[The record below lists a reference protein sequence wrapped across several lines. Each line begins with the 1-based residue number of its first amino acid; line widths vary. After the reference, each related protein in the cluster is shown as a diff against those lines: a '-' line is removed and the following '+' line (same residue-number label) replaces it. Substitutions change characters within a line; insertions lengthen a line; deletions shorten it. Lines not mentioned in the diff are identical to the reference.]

1 MSANQTK
8 KAINAH
14 QTQVDASTYAQRQR
28 LRTIARVSLCLV
40 LLEAFS
46 NFLPMGAK
54 AREGALVM
62 ALIASLIG
70 IAAALWLWRL
80 DSKQ

>member
-1 MSANQTK
+1 MSANQIK
-8 KAINAH
+8 KAINTH
-14 QTQVDASTYAQRQR
+14 QAQVDASTYAQRQR

-40 LLEAFS
+40 VLEAFS
-46 NFLPMGAK
+46 TFLPMGAT
-54 AREGALVM
+54 ARLGAFLI